1 MGKKLN
7 KKGIASI
14 VATVMLI
21 ALTIVLVGIMWAI
34 INNLVEKET
43 ESSGSCFG
51 IFEKVSLNSEYT
63 CYINNEFRFSIN
75 IGDID
80 VDEILV
86 GISTEGDSSTFKISK
101 IPSEIDNLVMY
112 PGGSSSI
119 SLPSK
124 NAGLTYVFDMAGAG
138 FLSDPD
144 SISIA
149 PIIKGAQCDISDSM
163 NEIER
168 CTT

>member
-1 MGKKLN
+1 MEKKLN
-7 KKGIASI
+7 KKGISSI

-21 ALTIVLVGIMWAI
+21 ALTVVLVGVVWTI
-34 INNLVEKET
+34 INNLIEKET
-43 ESSGSCFG
+43 ESSVCFA

-63 CYINNEFRFSIN
+63 CYIDNGFRFSIN

-80 VDEILV
+80 VDEVLV
-86 GISTEGDSSTFKISK
+86 GISAEGDSSTFKISK
-101 IPSEIDNLVMY
+101 IPSKIDNLVMY
-112 PGGSSSI
+112 PSGSSSI

-138 FLSDPD
+138 FSEDPD

-149 PIIKGAQCDISDSM
+149 PIINGMQCSVSDSM
-163 NEIER
+163 NEIGR
-168 CTT
+168 CQA